1 MMNPLDW
8 SPMSN
13 FLTTAQ
19 SIAGRTPRERNR
31 VVDLMRVISILVVV
45 FGHWLIAAVTIEAGS
60 VVPGHLL
67 GLAEWTHPL
76 TWVLQ
81 VMPIFFFVGGF
92 SNALSWRSARRK
104 GETYSGWLRIRLR
117 RLTLPVVPLL
127 LVWGVGGWLALRTGL
142 DWELLQLASQ
152 VAVVPTWFLAAYV
165 VIVVLAPAA
174 LTVWDRLGW
183 WSVTAGLI
191 LAGITD
197 YVSIGLG
204 IAAVGFLNYVFV
216 WATVHQLGF
225 AWVDGKAEGAWRR
238 LGLVAIGF
246 AGTLILVWAG
256 PYPIAMVGLDNGQ
269 VANSLPPR
277 LTLAFLGIFQAGLV
291 LVAEPVLQRLMNIKS
306 LWTGVVA
313 VSGQI
318 MTLYLWHL
326 TAMVVLI
333 AAGIGL
339 NGFGFGIEP
348 VTALWWVTRPVWVAA
363 LIAVTVLLA
372 ALFGRFERP
381 LPDPRPAPPL
391 WRPIAAAVMI
401 CAGLGLLAAVGI
413 ADPDGLNGL
422 ILSLP
427 LAGMMIGGVT
437 GASKARRAATE

>member
-1 MMNPLDW
+1 MMNSLDW
-8 SPMSN
+8 SPMTN
-13 FLTTAQ
+13 FLTKAQ
-19 SIAGRTPRERNR
+19 SIAGRTPSDRNR

-67 GLAEWTHPL
+67 GLAEWTHPF

-104 GETYSGWLRIRLR
+104 GETYAGWLRIRLR

-127 LVWGVGGWLALRTGL
+127 LVWGVGGWLALRAGL

-165 VIVVLAPAA
+165 VIVVLAPVA
-174 LTVWDRLGW
+174 LTVWDRFGW
-183 WSVTAGLI
+183 WSVAAGLM

-204 IAAVGFLNYVFV
+204 IAPVCFLNYVFV

-225 AWVDGKAEGAWRR
+225 AWVDGKADGARR
-238 LGLVAIGF
+238 RIALVAIGI

-256 PYPIAMVGLDNGQ
+256 PYPIAMVGLDNGE

-277 LTLAFLGIFQAGLV
+277 LTLAFLGMFQAGLV

-306 LWTGVVA
+306 LWTGVVL

-326 TAMVVLI
+326 TAMIVLI

-348 VTALWWVTRPVWVAA
+348 VTALWWVTRPVWIAA

-372 ALFGRFERP
+372 AVSGRFERP
-381 LPDPRPAPPL
+381 QPDPRPAPRP
-391 WRPIAAAVMI
+391 WRPILAAAMI

-437 GASKARRAATE
+437 GASRARRAAEG

>member
-1 MMNPLDW
+1 MKPLDW
-8 SPMSN
+8 SLMTN
-13 FLTTAQ
+13 FLTTAEN
-19 SIAGRTPRERNR
+19 IAGRTPRERNR

-60 VVPGHLL
+60 VVPEHLL

-104 GETYSGWLRIRLR
+104 GETYSGWLRTRLR

-127 LVWGVGGWLALRTGL
+127 LVWGVGGWLALRAGL

-152 VAVVPTWFLAAYV
+152 VALVPTWFLAAYV
-165 VIVVLAPAA
+165 VIVLLAPAA
-174 LTVWDRLGW
+174 LAVWDRFGW
-183 WSVTAGLI
+183 WSVTAGLM
-191 LAGITD
+191 LAGATD
-197 YVSIGLG
+197 YISIGLG
-204 IAAVGFLNYVFV
+204 IAPVGFLNYVFV

-225 AWVDGKAEGAWRR
+225 AWVDGKTDGVWRR
-238 LGLVAIGF
+238 IGLVAIGF

-256 PYPIAMVGLDNGQ
+256 PYPIAMVGLDNGE
-269 VANSLPPR
+269 VANTLPPR
-277 LTLAFLGIFQAGLV
+277 LTLAFLGMFQAGLV

-326 TAMVVLI
+326 TAMIVLI

-348 VTALWWVTRPVWVAA
+348 VTTLWWVTRPVWFAA
-363 LIAVTVLLA
+363 LISVTVLLA
-372 ALFGRFERP
+372 AVFGRFERP
-381 LPDPRPAPPL
+381 LPDPRPAPRP
-391 WRPIAAAVMI
+391 WRPIVAAVMI
-401 CAGLGLLAAVGI
+401 CAGLGLLSAVGV
-413 ADPDGLNGL
+413 ADPDGVNGL

-427 LAGMMIGGVT
+427 LVGMMIGGVA
-437 GASKARRAATE
+437 GASRASRAVKG